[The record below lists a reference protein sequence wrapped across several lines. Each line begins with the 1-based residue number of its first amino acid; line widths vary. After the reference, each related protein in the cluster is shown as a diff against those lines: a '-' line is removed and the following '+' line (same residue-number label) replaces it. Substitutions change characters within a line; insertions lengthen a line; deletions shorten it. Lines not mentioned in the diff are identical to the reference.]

1 MSGLTKL
8 IALVGDGAA
17 GHSVALGEVVGAT
30 LETIARIVDKPAINP
45 ETNEPI
51 TPAEVLAAIDKARA
65 PFQDVVDLADGELK
79 KLDGVTRDTGE

>member
-8 IALVGDGAA
+8 IAVVGDLAT
-17 GHSVALGEVVGAT
+17 GHPVELGEVVGAT

-51 TPAEVLAAIDKARA
+51 TPAEVLAAIEKAKA
-65 PFQDVVDLADGELK
+65 PFQDVADLADGELK
-79 KLDGVTRDTGE
+79 KLDGVSRDTGE